1 MGLFS
6 SLFGGNKKQYES
18 NAIPKSSEPVV
29 DKKKIEKMVSLAEDS
44 LLMRGANSSI
54 NVETSVFA
62 YAGKAYLSH
71 QMILTVNK
79 KIPVSFDIEGTIG
92 MIRNGASETESM
104 RAVEKLKEFL
114 EVNGGQEASQRLYKY
129 IKTVEFRDVN
139 LMQLVATYNEN
150 VDAEYLAM
158 YKNEIFK
165 KIKEKLV
172 RWSNVIKE
180 TGDTLEID
188 ILFKGFK

>member
-6 SLFGGNKKQYES
+6 SLFGGNKTQNES
-18 NAIPKSSEPVV
+18 NVMSKSSEPVI
-29 DKKKIEKMVSLAEDS
+29 DKKKVEQMVSLAEDS

-62 YAGKAYLSH
+62 YGGKAYLSH
-71 QMILTVNK
+71 QTILTVNK
-79 KIPVSFDIEGTIG
+79 KTPVSFDIEGTIRT
-92 MIRNGASETESM
+92 IQNSVSEEESM
-104 RAVEKLKEFL
+104 RAVEKLKGFL
-114 EVNGGQEASQRLYKY
+114 EVSAGQEVSQRLYKY
-129 IKTVEFRDVN
+129 IKTVEFRDAN
-139 LMQLVATYNEN
+139 LLQLVATYNEN

-158 YKNEIFK
+158 YKKEIFE

-172 RWSNVIKE
+172 RWINVIKE

-188 ILFKGFK
+188 ILFNGFK